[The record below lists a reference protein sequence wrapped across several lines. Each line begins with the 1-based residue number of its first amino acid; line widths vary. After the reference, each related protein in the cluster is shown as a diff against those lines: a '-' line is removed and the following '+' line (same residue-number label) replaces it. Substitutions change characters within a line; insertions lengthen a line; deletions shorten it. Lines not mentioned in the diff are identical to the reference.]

1 MLDVALTKSV
11 ARFEGEVILSQNA
24 KEIADI
30 ASFQAFF
37 NCYLKEIDE
46 GHWYTA
52 KQWQDADKSM
62 ALEAC
67 TWVVETPLAAQS
79 TKLAV
84 TVNYRTLVGCHR
96 FSRAYLFH
104 PSSCKW
110 QEVPFSSV
118 VQLLIETIFS
128 SNVFSTFNVQRER
141 NKQELLSRVNESC
154 SLMNAYIS
162 QRLDD
167 PKLVSTGFIDAEQ
180 SLLYGHWQHPTPKSR
195 QGMLD
200 YHHAYYAPE
209 TKGSFSLHYFS
220 VARRLICQRSAL
232 TISAE
237 EIITSSLPISS
248 PIKEGH
254 LVLPMHPLQ
263 AQWLIHQSS
272 VRRLMSEGLVVDLG
286 TQGIDFTA
294 TSSVRSLYNANLAW
308 MYKFSLPVKI
318 TNSLRVNKRHE
329 LDAGVVMATLYRKT
343 GFSEAYPQFKII
355 TDPAYI
361 TVVLPEQSETG
372 FEVIIRENPF
382 SEGKDT
388 DVVTIAALTQE
399 ALPGE
404 TSMLSRFVQTIAL
417 RDHTSLSQAS
427 IKWFAKYWECS
438 IEPMLKLYDEHGIA
452 LEAHQQNSVLQL
464 EEGYPSIYYFRDN
477 QGFYLSNAYRNHLAA
492 MEPESVTVDA
502 LYFDDDVICDR
513 FAYYLL
519 INNLFSIV
527 GRLGSDGL
535 VEERILV
542 SFVQQ
547 RLLALRNV
555 LTGAGTLFV
564 DQLLSRSSIPAKGN
578 LLTRVH
584 DVDELTVENE
594 QAIYC
599 HIPNPL
605 VMTCLEEPT
614 EVNYA
619 SA

>member
-1 MLDVALTKSV
+1 M
-11 ARFEGEVILSQNA
+11 SQNA
-24 KEIADI
+24 KVIAEI

-52 KQWQDADKSM
+52 KQWQDAENNISFENG
-62 ALEAC
+62 A
-67 TWVVETPLAAQS
+67 WVVETPLPNQS
-79 TKLAV
+79 TKLAIV
-84 TVNYRTLVGCHR
+84 VSYRTLVGCHQ
-96 FSRAYLFH
+96 FSCAYLFN
-104 PSSCKW
+104 SLSGDW
-110 QEVPFSSV
+110 QEVPFSSAV
-118 VQLLIETIFS
+118 RLLIDTIFS
-128 SNVFSTFNVQRER
+128 SNIFSTFNIQRET
-141 NKQELLSRVNESC
+141 NKQELLSRVTESR
-154 SLMNAYIS
+154 SLMEAYIAR
-162 QRLDD
+162 RLGDT
-167 PKLVSTGFIDAEQ
+167 KLASTDFIDAEQ

-209 TKGSFSLHYFS
+209 TKGSFALHYFS
-220 VARRLICQRSAL
+220 IARDLICQRSAL

-248 PIKEGH
+248 LIKDDH

-263 AQWLIHQSS
+263 AQWLLHQPN
-272 VRRLMSEGLVVDLG
+272 VRQLMEDGLVVDLG
-286 TQGIDFTA
+286 IQGVEFTA
-294 TSSVRSLYNANLAW
+294 TSSVRSLYNAHLSW

-329 LDAGVVMATLYRKT
+329 LDAGVVMAALYRKT
-343 GFSEAYPQFKII
+343 RFSEAYPQFKII

-361 TVVLPEQSETG
+361 TVVLPGQSETG

-382 SEGKDT
+382 SEGRDT
-388 DVVTIAALTQE
+388 NVVTIAALTQE
-399 ALPGE
+399 ALLDDI
-404 TSMLSRFVQTIAL
+404 SMLSRFVKAIAL
-417 RDHTSLSQAS
+417 RETSSLSQVS

-452 LEAHQQNSVLQL
+452 LEAHQQNSVLHI
-464 EEGYPSIYYFRDN
+464 EDGYPSIYYFRDN

-492 MEPESVTVDA
+492 MDPESVTVDD

-519 INNLFSIV
+519 INNLFSII
-527 GRLGSDGL
+527 GRMGADSL
-535 VEERILV
+535 VDERILI

-547 RLLALRNV
+547 RLLALRRV
-555 LTGAGTLFV
+555 FTGAGTLFV
-564 DQLLSRSSIPAKGN
+564 DQLLSQSNIPAKGN

-599 HIPNPL
+599 QIPNPL
-605 VMTCLEEPT
+605 VMTCLEEAT
-614 EVNYA
+614 EVCYA

>member
-1 MLDVALTKSV
+1 M
-11 ARFEGEVILSQNA
+11 SQNA
-24 KEIADI
+24 KEIAET

-46 GHWYTA
+46 GHWHTA
-52 KQWQDADKSM
+52 KQWQAAEKSIS
-62 ALEAC
+62 LENCA
-67 TWVVETPLAAQS
+67 WVVETPLATQS

-84 TVNYRTLVGCHR
+84 TVGYRTLVGCHR
-96 FSRAYLFH
+96 FSRAYLFQ
-104 PSSCKW
+104 PSSLRW

-118 VQLLIETIFS
+118 LQLLIETIFS
-128 SNVFSTFNVQRER
+128 SNIFSTFNVQREN
-141 NKQELLSRVNESC
+141 NKQELLSRVAESR
-154 SLMNAYIS
+154 SLMEVYIS
-162 QRLDD
+162 QRLGD
-167 PKLVSTGFIDAEQ
+167 PQLASSDFIDAEQ
-180 SLLYGHWQHPTPKSR
+180 SLLFGHWQHPTPKSR

-220 VARRLICQRSAL
+220 IARNLICQRSAL

-237 EIITSSLPISS
+237 EIIASSLPISS
-248 PIKEGH
+248 SIVDDH

-263 AQWLIHQSS
+263 AQWLIHQPS
-272 VRRLMSEGLVVDLG
+272 VRHLMADGHVIDLG
-286 TQGIDFTA
+286 IQGIEFTA
-294 TSSVRSLYNANLAW
+294 TSSVRSLYNAHLAW

-382 SEGKDT
+382 SEGKET
-388 DVVTIAALTQE
+388 DVVTIAALTQD
-399 ALPGE
+399 ALSEE
-404 TSMLSRFVQTIAL
+404 TSMLSRFVKTIAL
-417 RDHTSLSQAS
+417 RENTSLSQAS

-477 QGFYLSNAYRNHLAA
+477 QGFYLSNAYRNHLAV

-502 LYFDDDVICDR
+502 LYFDDDIICDR

-519 INNLFSIV
+519 INNLFSII
-527 GRLGSDGL
+527 GRLGADCL

-547 RLLALRNV
+547 RLLALRHV

-564 DQLLSRSSIPAKGN
+564 DQLLSQSSIPAKGN

-605 VMTCLEEPT
+605 VMTCLEEAT
-614 EVNYA
+614 EASYA